1 MPRRPRV
8 HVRGGLFHAILRGNH
23 RQPIFLEEAH
33 YRYFDWLVAE
43 VVEQCGLRLH
53 AYCWMPN
60 HVHLAVQ
67 VGEAPLGNAIL
78 RIASRF
84 ARHVQR
90 DIPTTGHLFE
100 ARHKSI
106 LVDETAYLLE
116 LVRYI
121 HLNPVRARLVTKPGR
136 YAWSS
141 HNVYL
146 GRTRRPW
153 VTTGPTLR
161 LFADREP
168 DARSAFEAF
177 VLAGIGR
184 EPPEVLRTGETPA
197 APPDTPEGGPTNFAM
212 PRQDAVAAGGL
223 DGLIARVCA
232 ECGIAAWELA
242 ARTRSSVAARAR
254 GLIAAEAVR
263 LGMATLSDIARRFG
277 RSTSTISESV
287 RKLRMTGP
295 SGGG

>member
-1 MPRRPRV
+1 V
-8 HVRGGLFHAILRGNH
+8 FVRGGLFHAILRGNH

-67 VGEAPLGNAIL
+67 VGEAPLGNAML

-121 HLNPVRARLVTKPGR
+121 HLNPVRARLVAKPCR

-153 VTTGPTLR
+153 VTTGPTLQ
-161 LFADREP
+161 LFADRGP
-168 DARSAFEAF
+168 DARGAFEAF

-184 EPPEVLRTGETPA
+184 EPPEVLRKGETPA
-197 APPDTPEGGPTNFAM
+197 AATDTSDGGPTSFVM
-212 PRQDAVAAGGL
+212 PRPHADRDGGL

-232 ECGIAAWELA
+232 ECGIAAWELT

-254 GLIAAEAVR
+254 GLIATEAVR
-263 LGMATLSDIARRFG
+263 LGLASLSDIARRFG
-277 RSTSTISESV
+277 RSTSTISECV
-287 RKLRMTGP
+287 RRLRPTDKPAG
-295 SGGG
+295 